1 MALNHKLEAIQR
13 STRTLV
19 PFMVPF
25 HDTLRMK
32 YGWYYRW
39 HLLKYSSLIHL
50 IALIVFTAGLATG
63 TLAYYGSRPGKTL
76 AASDETCYW
85 VGATANWNVGTNWA
99 NASAGVAGTCA
110 APSSIPDSGTAVV
123 FDVGNTTAITLEVDV
138 NVFSLTLTSGY
149 TGTFDN

>member
-39 HLLKYSSLIHL
+39 HLLKYSSLIHF

-63 TLAYYGSRPGKTL
+63 TLAYYGSRPAPTQ
-76 AASDETCYW
+76 AAAVSCYW
-85 VGATANWNVGTNWA
+85 GG
-99 NASAGVAGTCA
+99 G
-110 APSSIPDSGTAVV
+110 SGTSDAA
-123 FDVGNTTAITLEVDV
+123 G
-138 NVFSLTLTSGY
+138 
-149 TGTFDN
+149 